1 MRVECNTVDEF
12 LICLSSERSIFQDV
26 IRVSIT
32 RNPIDTGRD
41 CVKFDVILQATTVV
55 LVDSESQYLLVVGCN
70 CGKDYED
77 ASQELEGSA
86 SAKKLKDRITQYAKE
101 RSWGILPGII
111 NI

>member
-1 MRVECNTVDEF
+1 MRVECHSVDEF
-12 LICLSSERSIFQDV
+12 LTCLAAEQLIFQNV

-32 RNPIDTGRD
+32 RNPIDTGPD

-77 ASQELEGSA
+77 ASQEREGSA
-86 SAKKLKDRITQYAKE
+86 LAKKLKDRITQYANEKN
-101 RSWGILPGII
+101 WKILPGII